1 METQIKVSIIC
12 HFSTVIQRATQMKDK
27 IAKIVSDLY
36 TDCTNLDSERSI

>member
-1 METQIKVSIIC
+1 MET
-12 HFSTVIQRATQMKDK
+12 STVIQRATQMKDK